1 MSIDEILGRLFTFHG
16 TGELLRLDFVQ
27 QSLIAGALLALIAGA
42 LGPLV
47 VARQVSFA
55 VHGTSELTFTGA
67 AAALLVSSSL
77 VSVGAL
83 VGAVVAAL
91 VFGLLGLRERER
103 DSVIGAVLAFGLGL
117 GGLFLWLYPG
127 RSSNQLSLL
136 FGQIVAIGRDDVGLL
151 AAAVL
156 AVLVALALVWRPLL
170 FASMDPEVALARGV
184 PVRAV
189 SVVFA
194 CLVGVAPGL
203 AVPSVGALLVLALL
217 ITPAA
222 AAAQLTASPVTA
234 MLLATVFAEVAVIG
248 GIILSLRP
256 GAAPPPAAP
265 TSNRSTTRGAN
276 LSMSTS
282 RPLGNISTRMIA
294 VSRRY
299 GPLAGPHRRETTII
313 APEGRVDVHD
323 DCVREDPRE

>member
-1 MSIDEILGRLFTFHG
+1 MSFGEIIDRLFTIEG
-16 TGELLRLDFVQ
+16 TGDLLSLDFVQ

-77 VSVGAL
+77 VSIGAL

-136 FGQIVAIGRDDVGLL
+136 FGQIVAVSRNDLWLL
-151 AAAVL
+151 GGCAAAVL
-156 AVLVALALVWRPLL
+156 AVLALVWRPLL
-170 FASMDPEVALARGV
+170 FASMDADVARARGV
-184 PVRAV
+184 PVRAL
-189 SVVFA
+189 SMIFA
-194 CLVGVAPGL
+194 GLIGVATGL
-203 AVPSVGALLVLALL
+203 AVPTVGALLVLALL
-217 ITPAA
+217 ITPGAA
-222 AAAQLTASPVTA
+222 AARVTANPVTA
-234 MLLATVFAEVAVIG
+234 LLLATLFAEVAVIG
-248 GIILSLRP
+248 GIVLSLAP
-256 GAAPPPAAP
+256 GAPISGYVTAISFLIYLGCRAIGAARLRG
-265 TSNRSTTRGAN
+265 TGRRALSTA
-276 LSMSTS
+276 S
-282 RPLGNISTRMIA
+282 A
-294 VSRRY
+294 
-299 GPLAGPHRRETTII
+299 
-313 APEGRVDVHD
+313 
-323 DCVREDPRE
+323 

>member
-1 MSIDEILGRLFTFHG
+1 MSFGEIVDRLFTFAG
-16 TGELLRLDFVQ
+16 TGELLSLDFVQ

-77 VSVGAL
+77 VSIGAL

-136 FGQIVAIGRDDVGLL
+136 FGQIVAVSRKDLWLLGGCAVG
-151 AAAVL
+151 VL
-156 AVLVALALVWRPLL
+156 AVLALVWRPLL
-170 FASMDPEVALARGV
+170 FASMDADVARARGV
-184 PVRAV
+184 PVRAL
-189 SVVFA
+189 SMVFA
-194 CLVGVAPGL
+194 GMVGVATGL
-203 AVPSVGALLVLALL
+203 AVPTVGALLVLALL
-217 ITPAA
+217 ITPGAA
-222 AAAQLTASPVTA
+222 AARVTANPVTA
-234 MLLATVFAEVAVIG
+234 LLLATLFAEVAVIG
-248 GIILSLRP
+248 GIVLSLAP
-256 GAAPPPAAP
+256 GAPISGYVTAISFLIYLSCRAIGATRLRRTGRRTLTTAPA
-265 TSNRSTTRGAN
+265 
-276 LSMSTS
+276 
-282 RPLGNISTRMIA
+282 
-294 VSRRY
+294 
-299 GPLAGPHRRETTII
+299 
-313 APEGRVDVHD
+313 
-323 DCVREDPRE
+323 